1 MASLRSTASQHFSCE
16 QEAALQTMLQSLLDG
31 AVDEE
36 EADQATAVQEV
47 VCLHKQLLS
56 VACVIRP
63 LFADGVISTHVL
75 LDMPMWSL
83 IFR

>member
-1 MASLRSTASQHFSCE
+1 MATLRSQASQDFSCE

-47 VCLHKQLLS
+47 VCIHTDRCCHLLVS
-56 VACVIRP
+56 FTA
-63 LFADGVISTHVL
+63 
-75 LDMPMWSL
+75 SL
-83 IFR
+83 QML